1 MAKTNVSELS
11 TAKIT
16 IEAQPGQAVQSS
28 SLGAISAT
36 TVAASGNTTVGGT
49 LGVTGATTLTGALA
63 LGTGNAVTTGA
74 AVASTHKVAIVV
86 NGTTYYFLVSNV

>member
-16 IEAQPGQAVQSS
+16 IEAQPGQAV
-28 SLGAISAT
+28 
-36 TVAASGNTTVGGT
+36 AASTLGETTVGT
-49 LGVTGATTLTGALA
+49 LA
-63 LGTGNAVTTGA
+63 LGSGNAVTAGA